1 MQETWAQSLAIG
13 IEYVNT
19 CSCTQTQT
27 HKYTERENSANLHPQ
42 VGMCFL
48 SFLLII
54 YLFPYLF
61 FCVLC
66 FRCCVGFLQLWLRF
80 HMPCD
85 EVREK
90 KVSMAYLNNP
100 QFISCIYERC
110 PLLWTL
116 PCGSYAMLS
125 HFSHVPLFAILWTVA
140 HQAPMSTGFSRQEY
154 WSGLPFPPPGDLF
167 NSGIEPRSP
176 AL

>member
-1 MQETWAQSLAIG
+1 MLTHT
-13 IEYVNT
+13 NT
-19 CSCTQTQT
+19 DT
-27 HKYTERENSANLHPQ
+27 HIQRGKTANLHPQ

-48 SFLLII
+48 FFLN

-61 FCVLC
+61 FCVLGFC
-66 FRCCVGFLQLWLRF
+66 CCVGFLQLWLRF

-116 PCGSYAMLS
+116 PYGSHAVLS

-140 HQAPMSTGFSRQEY
+140 RQAPMSTGFSRQEY
-154 WSGLPFPPPGDLF
+154 WSGLP
-167 NSGIEPRSP
+167 
-176 AL
+176 